1 MQEKRRNISPVKD
14 RILYYI
20 ENLSISKRE
29 FYSKTGISR
38 GTLES
43 PTGITEDTLAK
54 FIATYPEVSL
64 EWLIRG
70 EGEIVRPNGPE
81 EAPADLL
88 EMARRV
94 IEAKDEIIELQKN
107 RIDWLKSA
115 RLKLEMDGILRRT
128 APCRGPGCRRFPP
141 CRAAFLRTAVYSRK
155 LCRFFEAIILPM
167 YPYVRNRNFFIGRS
181 RSATARR
188 PCVRSGPY
196 PESSPAEGC
205 QGVGNMENPRE
216 GTGEHMS
223 GFLYENDH
231 RSRP

>member
-70 EGEIVRPNGPE
+70 EG
-81 EAPADLL
+81 
-88 EMARRV
+88 
-94 IEAKDEIIELQKN
+94 
-107 RIDWLKSA
+107 
-115 RLKLEMDGILRRT
+115 
-128 APCRGPGCRRFPP
+128 GCRRFPLS
-141 CRAAFLRTAVYSRK
+141 CGVFADGCLF
-155 LCRFFEAIILPM
+155 
-167 YPYVRNRNFFIGRS
+167 
-181 RSATARR
+181 
-188 PCVRSGPY
+188 
-196 PESSPAEGC
+196 AE
-205 QGVGNMENPRE
+205 VMPL
-216 GTGEHMS
+216 
-223 GFLYENDH
+223 F
-231 RSRP
+231 

>member
-38 GTLES
+38 RTLES

-107 RIDWLKSA
+107 RIDWLTA
-115 RLKLEMDGILRRT
+115 RLSEKG
-128 APCRGPGCRRFPP
+128 
-141 CRAAFLRTAVYSRK
+141 
-155 LCRFFEAIILPM
+155 
-167 YPYVRNRNFFIGRS
+167 
-181 RSATARR
+181 
-188 PCVRSGPY
+188 
-196 PESSPAEGC
+196 
-205 QGVGNMENPRE
+205 
-216 GTGEHMS
+216 
-223 GFLYENDH
+223 
-231 RSRP
+231 

>member
-1 MQEKRRNISPVKD
+1 MKMYIFIRFIATSEQGRIFACPASPTNKNGCKSTAIIRRISPLCKKND
-14 RILYYI
+14 EIFRQLRI
-20 ENLSISKRE
+20 E

-107 RIDWLKSA
+107 RIDWLTA
-115 RLKLEMDGILRRT
+115 RLSEKG
-128 APCRGPGCRRFPP
+128 
-141 CRAAFLRTAVYSRK
+141 
-155 LCRFFEAIILPM
+155 
-167 YPYVRNRNFFIGRS
+167 
-181 RSATARR
+181 
-188 PCVRSGPY
+188 
-196 PESSPAEGC
+196 
-205 QGVGNMENPRE
+205 
-216 GTGEHMS
+216 
-223 GFLYENDH
+223 
-231 RSRP
+231 

>member
-81 EAPADLL
+81 GSGRPAGNGPSRDRSQ
-88 EMARRV
+88 RR
-94 IEAKDEIIELQKN
+94 N
-107 RIDWLKSA
+107 HRI
-115 RLKLEMDGILRRT
+115 
-128 APCRGPGCRRFPP
+128 
-141 CRAAFLRTAVYSRK
+141 
-155 LCRFFEAIILPM
+155 
-167 YPYVRNRNFFIGRS
+167 
-181 RSATARR
+181 
-188 PCVRSGPY
+188 
-196 PESSPAEGC
+196 AEK
-205 QGVGNMENPRE
+205 Q
-216 GTGEHMS
+216 
-223 GFLYENDH
+223 D
-231 RSRP
+231 

>member
-54 FIATYPEVSL
+54 FIAIYPEVSL

-88 EMARRV
+88 EPLWLRSRDLLEMARRV

-107 RIDWLKSA
+107 RIDWLTA
-115 RLKLEMDGILRRT
+115 RLSEKG
-128 APCRGPGCRRFPP
+128 
-141 CRAAFLRTAVYSRK
+141 
-155 LCRFFEAIILPM
+155 
-167 YPYVRNRNFFIGRS
+167 
-181 RSATARR
+181 
-188 PCVRSGPY
+188 
-196 PESSPAEGC
+196 
-205 QGVGNMENPRE
+205 
-216 GTGEHMS
+216 
-223 GFLYENDH
+223 
-231 RSRP
+231 

>member
-88 EMARRV
+88 EMASQSLSGEKYRQFSVSVLSNVRRAL
-94 IEAKDEIIELQKN
+94 ETDEKDLEWFTLKFDYRNQAKPWGNSRDALERTVN
-107 RIDWLKSA
+107 RL
-115 RLKLEMDGILRRT
+115 RGFCVGGGEMQ
-128 APCRGPGCRRFPP
+128 
-141 CRAAFLRTAVYSRK
+141 
-155 LCRFFEAIILPM
+155 E
-167 YPYVRNRNFFIGRS
+167 
-181 RSATARR
+181 
-188 PCVRSGPY
+188 
-196 PESSPAEGC
+196 
-205 QGVGNMENPRE
+205 
-216 GTGEHMS
+216 
-223 GFLYENDH
+223 
-231 RSRP
+231 

>member
-54 FIATYPEVSL
+54 FIATYPEVS
-64 EWLIRG
+64 
-70 EGEIVRPNGPE
+70 
-81 EAPADLL
+81 PADLL

-107 RIDWLKSA
+107 RIDWLTA
-115 RLKLEMDGILRRT
+115 RLSEKG
-128 APCRGPGCRRFPP
+128 
-141 CRAAFLRTAVYSRK
+141 
-155 LCRFFEAIILPM
+155 
-167 YPYVRNRNFFIGRS
+167 
-181 RSATARR
+181 
-188 PCVRSGPY
+188 
-196 PESSPAEGC
+196 
-205 QGVGNMENPRE
+205 
-216 GTGEHMS
+216 
-223 GFLYENDH
+223 
-231 RSRP
+231 

>member
-1 MQEKRRNISPVKD
+1 MYIFIRFIATSEQGRIFACPASPTNKNGCKSTAIIRRISPLCKKKRRNISPVKD

-107 RIDWLKSA
+107 RIDWLTA
-115 RLKLEMDGILRRT
+115 RLSEKG
-128 APCRGPGCRRFPP
+128 
-141 CRAAFLRTAVYSRK
+141 
-155 LCRFFEAIILPM
+155 
-167 YPYVRNRNFFIGRS
+167 
-181 RSATARR
+181 
-188 PCVRSGPY
+188 
-196 PESSPAEGC
+196 
-205 QGVGNMENPRE
+205 
-216 GTGEHMS
+216 
-223 GFLYENDH
+223 
-231 RSRP
+231 

>member
-38 GTLES
+38 

-107 RIDWLKSA
+107 RIDWLTA
-115 RLKLEMDGILRRT
+115 RLSEKG
-128 APCRGPGCRRFPP
+128 
-141 CRAAFLRTAVYSRK
+141 
-155 LCRFFEAIILPM
+155 
-167 YPYVRNRNFFIGRS
+167 
-181 RSATARR
+181 
-188 PCVRSGPY
+188 
-196 PESSPAEGC
+196 
-205 QGVGNMENPRE
+205 
-216 GTGEHMS
+216 
-223 GFLYENDH
+223 
-231 RSRP
+231 

>member
-70 EGEIVRPNGPE
+70 EGEIVRPNGPV
-81 EAPADLL
+81 A
-88 EMARRV
+88 
-94 IEAKDEIIELQKN
+94 
-107 RIDWLKSA
+107 
-115 RLKLEMDGILRRT
+115 
-128 APCRGPGCRRFPP
+128 
-141 CRAAFLRTAVYSRK
+141 
-155 LCRFFEAIILPM
+155 
-167 YPYVRNRNFFIGRS
+167 
-181 RSATARR
+181 
-188 PCVRSGPY
+188 
-196 PESSPAEGC
+196 
-205 QGVGNMENPRE
+205 
-216 GTGEHMS
+216 
-223 GFLYENDH
+223 
-231 RSRP
+231 

>member
-1 MQEKRRNISPVKD
+1 MYIFIRFIATSEQGRIFACPASPTNKNGCKSTAIIRKISPVKD

-64 EWLIRG
+64 ELLIRG

-107 RIDWLKSA
+107 RIDWLTA
-115 RLKLEMDGILRRT
+115 RLSEKG
-128 APCRGPGCRRFPP
+128 
-141 CRAAFLRTAVYSRK
+141 
-155 LCRFFEAIILPM
+155 
-167 YPYVRNRNFFIGRS
+167 
-181 RSATARR
+181 
-188 PCVRSGPY
+188 
-196 PESSPAEGC
+196 
-205 QGVGNMENPRE
+205 
-216 GTGEHMS
+216 
-223 GFLYENDH
+223 
-231 RSRP
+231 

>member
-29 FYSKTGISR
+29 FYSKTAISR

-107 RIDWLKSA
+107 RIDWLTA
-115 RLKLEMDGILRRT
+115 RLSEKG
-128 APCRGPGCRRFPP
+128 
-141 CRAAFLRTAVYSRK
+141 
-155 LCRFFEAIILPM
+155 
-167 YPYVRNRNFFIGRS
+167 
-181 RSATARR
+181 
-188 PCVRSGPY
+188 
-196 PESSPAEGC
+196 
-205 QGVGNMENPRE
+205 
-216 GTGEHMS
+216 
-223 GFLYENDH
+223 
-231 RSRP
+231 

>member
-38 GTLES
+38 GALES

-88 EMARRV
+88 EMARSEKDWTRV
-94 IEAKDEIIELQKN
+94 RTYLCVLEDYFTYLSANQK
-107 RIDWLKSA
+107 IQ
-115 RLKLEMDGILRRT
+115 T
-128 APCRGPGCRRFPP
+128 VY
-141 CRAAFLRTAVYSRK
+141 FL
-155 LCRFFEAIILPM
+155 F
-167 YPYVRNRNFFIGRS
+167 
-181 RSATARR
+181 
-188 PCVRSGPY
+188 
-196 PESSPAEGC
+196 
-205 QGVGNMENPRE
+205 
-216 GTGEHMS
+216 
-223 GFLYENDH
+223 
-231 RSRP
+231 

>member
-1 MQEKRRNISPVKD
+1 MYIFIRFIATSEQGRIFACPASPTNKNGCKSTAIIRRISPLCKKND
-14 RILYYI
+14 EIFHQLRIGFLYYI

-107 RIDWLKSA
+107 RIDWLTA
-115 RLKLEMDGILRRT
+115 RLSEKG
-128 APCRGPGCRRFPP
+128 
-141 CRAAFLRTAVYSRK
+141 
-155 LCRFFEAIILPM
+155 
-167 YPYVRNRNFFIGRS
+167 
-181 RSATARR
+181 
-188 PCVRSGPY
+188 
-196 PESSPAEGC
+196 
-205 QGVGNMENPRE
+205 
-216 GTGEHMS
+216 
-223 GFLYENDH
+223 
-231 RSRP
+231 